1 MFSWSAMANLV
12 KSCFTGYGWVSLW
25 CWHRGVF
32 TTVFQSQI
40 VSTHVKTH
48 NASKIDKTHIYQHMV
63 MCFAFNQKPSFS
75 THPSPS
81 ATQVLCC
88 TSPMHSPCFEQDPPL
103 FGFSAKRCCSEA
115 VLQGSGWE
123 IWEFWVSEWLPS
135 GNLMESNGILMES
148 NGILIHY
155 HPLNGRYPLVI

>member
-1 MFSWSAMANLV
+1 
-12 KSCFTGYGWVSLW
+12 
-25 CWHRGVF
+25 
-32 TTVFQSQI
+32 
-40 VSTHVKTH
+40 
-48 NASKIDKTHIYQHMV
+48 
-63 MCFAFNQKPSFS
+63 
-75 THPSPS
+75 
-81 ATQVLCC
+81 
-88 TSPMHSPCFEQDPPL
+88 
-103 FGFSAKRCCSEA
+103 